1 MDIIYMNKLIKQL
14 LNRLKNPNE
23 DVKDI
28 LVTSM
33 IVTNVSLRLATDKT
47 EIKELTK
54 ILKKLDKCN
63 KMLMSEYII
72 VE

>member
-33 IVTNVSLRLATDKT
+33 IVTNVSLRLTTDKT

-63 KMLMSEYII
+63 KMLMSEYIT